1 MRIFLS
7 FSNFWRKRVFN
18 KKGMLGWALLF
29 CLGGG
34 LFLAACYN
42 NNSSSKTTYR
52 VSGTVSIP
60 GHTAVDSDVN
70 DAWSDVPEPV
80 GNNSFEDAQVLTP
93 PVILG
98 GFVTTAK
105 AANCAQDGRLCSDGD
120 PSDYYQAALSENQV
134 INLYVSDTDVSL
146 KLYDADQVLLSSV
159 PAASGNL
166 ILPAIETDGDYY
178 IQVEAQ
184 NGASNYILTIT
195 SSASMAAATG
205 LSPDQ
210 DFVPGEFIVRFKETK
225 ADNKSGD
232 DSALKAQL
240 LGLTVAS
247 QSDSGPLLV
256 RIQDDQKT
264 VLYQNLKLNSLVNHI
279 TKNNVSADKR
289 LAKLETIQTILAMRA
304 RSDVLYAEPNYI
316 RKALAITPN
325 DEYYGLQWHYPL
337 IYLPEAWDLIP
348 AGTGSVVVAV
358 VDTGVLMAHP
368 DLSSQL
374 TSDGYDF
381 IDDPEMANDGDG
393 RDDNPND
400 PGDKL
405 HNGVSSF
412 HGTHVSGTIAA
423 ATDNGSGVAGVAWR
437 TNTKIMPLRALGLN
451 GEGTSF
457 DIIEAVKYAAG
468 LSNVSGLLPDQK
480 ADIINLS
487 LGGSASSKAE
497 QDVYDQ
503 VRANGVIVVAAAGND
518 GSNTPLYPASYSSV
532 ISVSAVDSNAE
543 LTSYSNYGATIDV
556 AAPGGDLSKDV
567 NGGGDGYPDG
577 ILSTLGD
584 DSGANIAYA
593 YAFLE
598 GTSMATPH
606 VAGVCALM
614 KAVKPDLTPDEF
626 DAFLIA
632 GKLTT
637 DIGAVGK
644 DTQFGYGLIDAYSAV
659 LSAQGGEIP
668 TVLKASAS
676 ALNFGSDLSGLS
688 LSLQMMGAGSLSIT
702 SVSTDAAWVDV
713 PSAISGTNLD
723 TDSSTDT
730 PSTVVFDVTINR
742 PQNYLDGTYS
752 ATITFNTT
760 ENTLNVPVSMQII
773 STDPNS
779 NAGYQY
785 IVLLDPDTKEP
796 QYTTGAV
803 AQNGRYSY
811 QFDNVA
817 AGSYLLIAGT
827 DMDNDQFLG
836 DSGEAY
842 GEYLS
847 KEEPVII
854 NVNSD
859 LTQLDFSSGFMVKL
873 SAGLGAALKL
883 RNGAQKASDS
893 AIMIQK

>member
-1 MRIFLS
+1 
-7 FSNFWRKRVFN
+7 
-18 KKGMLGWALLF
+18 MLGRALLF
-29 CLGGG
+29 CLVGG
-34 LFLAACYN
+34 LLPTACYNN
-42 NNSSSKTTYR
+42 NNSSSKTSYR
-52 VSGTVSIP
+52 LSGTISIP

-70 DAWSDVPEPV
+70 DAWSDAPTPV
-80 GNNSFEDAQVLTP
+80 NNNGFEDAQVLTP

-98 GFVTTAK
+98 GFVTTAQ
-105 AANCAQDGRLCSDGD
+105 ASGCAQEGRLCSDGD
-120 PSDYYQAALSENQV
+120 PSDYYQVTLSEGQV
-134 INLYVSDTDVSL
+134 INLYVSDDIEVSL

-159 PAASGNL
+159 SGTSINL
-166 ILPAIETDGDYY
+166 ILPVIETDGDYY

-184 NGASNYILTIT
+184 NGASNYTLTIT
-195 SSASMAAATG
+195 SSASMAATTG

-210 DFVPGEFIVRFKETK
+210 DFVPGEFIVRFKETRK
-225 ADNKSGD
+225 DTKSVD
-232 DSALKAQL
+232 DSALKAQS
-240 LGLTVAS
+240 LGLTVAP
-247 QSDSGPLLV
+247 QSDSDPLLV
-256 RIQDDQKT
+256 RIQGDQRT
-264 VLYQNLKLNSLVNHI
+264 VLYQNLKLKPLVNNI
-279 TKNNVSADKR
+279 TKNNDNENKR

-316 RKALAITPN
+316 RKALAITPD

-348 AGTGSVVVAV
+348 DGTGSVVVAV
-358 VDTGVLMAHP
+358 VDTGVLMGHP
-368 DLSSQL
+368 DLTGQL
-374 TSDGYDF
+374 TTDGYDF
-381 IDDPEMANDGDG
+381 ISDPKAANDGDG
-393 RDDNPND
+393 RDDDPND
-400 PGDKL
+400 PGDEL
-405 HNGVSSF
+405 HYGVSSF

-423 ATDNGSGVAGVAWR
+423 ATNNGSGVAGVAWR
-437 TNTKIMPLRALGLN
+437 THTKIMPVRALGLN

-487 LGGSASSKAE
+487 LGGPSSSKAE
-497 QDVYDQ
+497 QEVYDQ
-503 VRANGVIVVAAAGND
+503 VRAEGVIVVAAAGND
-518 GSNTPLYPASYSSV
+518 GSITPLYPASYSNV
-532 ISVSAVDSNAE
+532 ISVSAVDTNAE

-584 DSGANIAYA
+584 DSGASVAYA

-606 VAGVCALM
+606 LAGVCALM
-614 KAVKPDLTPDEF
+614 KAVRPNLTADEF
-626 DAFLIA
+626 DAFLTA
-632 GKLTT
+632 GNLTT

-659 LSAQGGEIP
+659 LSAQGGDIP
-668 TVLKASAS
+668 TVLKASAG
-676 ALNFGSDLSGLS
+676 ALNFGSDLNSLS
-688 LSLQMMGAGSLSIT
+688 LSLQMMGTGSLSIT
-702 SVSTDAAWVDV
+702 SVSTDAAWVVV
-713 PSAISGTNLD
+713 PSAVSGLEFD
-723 TDSSTDT
+723 TDPSTDT
-730 PSTVVFDVTINR
+730 PATIVFDVTINR
-742 PQNYLDGTYS
+742 PQDFLDGTYS

-760 ENTLNVPVSMQII
+760 QNTLEVPVTVQII
-773 STDPNS
+773 STDSNS

-785 IVLLDPDTKEP
+785 IVLIDSDTKKP
-796 QYTTGAV
+796 RYTIGAV

-827 DMDNDQFLG
+827 DMDNDQIIG
-836 DSGEAY
+836 DPGEAY
-842 GEYLS
+842 GRYLS
-847 KEEPVII
+847 KEEPVTI

-873 SAGLGAALKL
+873 SNSLGTRLKL
-883 RNGAQKASDS
+883 KNGIQKTSDS
-893 AIMIQK
+893 GIMIKK